1 MHSQL
6 TTVPDELE
14 GVLLSEQDPSSGRA
28 GEFPLVPGVIR
39 YVQILGT
46 ICGELG
52 VLEKANYRA
61 NPLNVSGSCYVLTSI
76 ISSRI

>member
-6 TTVPDELE
+6 TTAPDELE
-14 GVLLSEQDPSSGRA
+14 GVFLSEQDPSSGRA

-46 ICGELG
+46 NCREP
-52 VLEKANYRA
+52 LEKANYRA
-61 NPLNVSGSCYVLTSI
+61 DPLNVSGSCYVLTSI